1 MELAI
6 RFLFLSYLLYE
17 ICENLHYES
26 LYFKELHNDQEL
38 DYEKSPFFLRD
49 STATETRARV
59 KINSPFS
66 RGLIFTRARVSLVLH
81 SLRKIGDYS

>member
-17 ICENLHYES
+17 IRENLHYES

-38 DYEKSPFFLRD
+38 DYE
-49 STATETRARV
+49 
-59 KINSPFS
+59 
-66 RGLIFTRARVSLVLH
+66 
-81 SLRKIGDYS
+81 

>member
-6 RFLFLSYLLYE
+6 CFLFLSYLLYE

-38 DYEKSPFFLRD
+38 DYE
-49 STATETRARV
+49 
-59 KINSPFS
+59 
-66 RGLIFTRARVSLVLH
+66 
-81 SLRKIGDYS
+81 